1 MQRPVALRLAVDE
14 DVLRVAGHGDVRLVW
29 VVVVDVDGAT
39 QQRAS
44 CLAAGLLLLRKLRRP
59 AIFPCNLRAIA
70 PRFSTGTGIGLR
82 AARRDLALRALCRL
96 LRRVDWLVVIHRRL

>member
-14 DVLRVAGHGDVRLVW
+14 DVLRAAGHGDVRLVR
-29 VVVVDVDGAT
+29 VVAVDVDGAT

-59 AIFPCNLRAIA
+59 AILRS
-70 PRFSTGTGIGLR
+70 RW
-82 AARRDLALRALCRL
+82 
-96 LRRVDWLVVIHRRL
+96 WLSRWWLTYRG